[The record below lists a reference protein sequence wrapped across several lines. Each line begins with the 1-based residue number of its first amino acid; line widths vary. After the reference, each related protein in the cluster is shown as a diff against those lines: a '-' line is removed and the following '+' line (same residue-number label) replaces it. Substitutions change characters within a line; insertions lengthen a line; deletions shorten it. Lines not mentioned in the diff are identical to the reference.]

1 MEHEE
6 RAAGSGGKRED
17 REGDEKERGTRSDAE
32 EAVEGNKR
40 EGGGLAGGI
49 KKKKSRRRAT
59 GAQSHK
65 QRQDAARPGVARE
78 A

>member
-1 MEHEE
+1 M
-6 RAAGSGGKRED
+6 REG
-17 REGDEKERGTRSDAE
+17 REGDERERGTRSDAE

-49 KKKKSRRRAT
+49 KKKKLKRRSKNEKS
-59 GAQSHK
+59 QK
-65 QRQDAARPGVARE
+65 QRQDAARPGGARE